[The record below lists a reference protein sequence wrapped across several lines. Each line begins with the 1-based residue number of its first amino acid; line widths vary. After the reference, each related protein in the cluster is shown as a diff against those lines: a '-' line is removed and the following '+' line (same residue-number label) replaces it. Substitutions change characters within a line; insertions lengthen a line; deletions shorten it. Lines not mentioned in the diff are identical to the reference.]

1 MTQQVRHVEE
11 SLKDKSF
18 ISTIMTQ
25 QVRHVEES
33 LKDKSFISTI
43 MAQQVRHT
51 EESMGG
57 EHGFC
62 KENVAFSV
70 LRLAQ

>member
-1 MTQQVRHVEE
+1 
-11 SLKDKSF
+11 
-18 ISTIMTQ
+18 MTQ